1 MTISQQQWG
10 GGSICSRLHVAE
22 KFFFWRPNFLG
33 YHFPDIKN
41 GFQVEN
47 IGSHYQ
53 SKNWL
58 FWKNHIFF
66 VENFPNHIINCKYGI
81 FFDCFFVI
89 FLFVFLQNFKFWNI
103 GKMIKKITFFNK
115 ISSSYLW
122 GFWRQFQRNVKK
134 KSHFLTKFQ
143 VPTYGDFDVNFNEM
157 WKMVLKKWVKLKWLR
172 TCKHELAGS
181 YYGRIL

>member
-1 MTISQQQWG
+1 MVF
-10 GGSICSRLHVAE
+10 R
-22 KFFFWRPNFLG
+22 
-33 YHFPDIKN
+33 
-41 GFQVEN
+41 
-47 IGSHYQ
+47 
-53 SKNWL
+53 
-58 FWKNHIFF
+58 WKILE
-66 VENFPNHIINCKYGI
+66 VIINRKIDFFEKITFFLWKI
-81 FFDCFFVI
+81 FQITLSIVNTASFSIVFLLFFCFF
-89 FLFVFLQNFKFWNI
+89 FLQNFKFWNI